1 MDAISKDEMM
11 PGTPKRTMSRRTVI
25 GAGLITAVAA
35 GVGYRVA
42 SHQRFDGSELSV
54 RDALEAAQ
62 AGDVFLVDIRTP
74 EEWRQTGIG
83 QGAHPI
89 DMRRSDFIA
98 ALDSV
103 TGARKDAPIALICAR
118 GVRSARLGR
127 ALVNAGYTN
136 IVNVPEGMLGSRAGP
151 GWIAS
156 GLPVTSYDG

>member
-1 MDAISKDEMM
+1 MEAIREDEMM
-11 PGTPKRTMSRRTVI
+11 PGTPKRTMTRRTVI
-25 GAGLITAVAA
+25 GAGLITATAVGA
-35 GVGYRVA
+35 GYRVA

-54 RDALEAAQ
+54 RDAFDAAQ
-62 AGDVFLVDIRTP
+62 AGDVLLIDIRTP
-74 EEWRQTGIG
+74 EEWRETGIG

-98 ALDSV
+98 ALDSL

-136 IVNVPEGMLGSRAGP
+136 TVNVPEGMLGSRAGP

-156 GLPVTSYDG
+156 GLPVTNYDG